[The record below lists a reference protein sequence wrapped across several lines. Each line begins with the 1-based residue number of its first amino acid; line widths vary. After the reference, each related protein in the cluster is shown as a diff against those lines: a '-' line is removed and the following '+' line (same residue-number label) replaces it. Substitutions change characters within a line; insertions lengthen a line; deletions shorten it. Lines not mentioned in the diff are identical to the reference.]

1 MSKDMK
7 LIMENWRKL
16 VKEEKEQ
23 VIEGP
28 MMAAAALGLSGFGSV
43 EEIPPEK
50 VSQAIELAQ
59 SYSDHLEK
67 EGKMK
72 SAKLADEAV
81 GILKSYSDPELDVD
95 KDGYVD
101 WGNRDVS
108 SVAGEF
114 AEEFLTIALDDAKA
128 EKLMNVWTAEKQDDA
143 SSKTMQQRMRD
154 ANQKGFKAGTGGLG
168 PMQE

>member
-16 VKEEKEQ
+16 VKEEKEE

-28 MMAAAALGLSGFGSV
+28 ITAAAVLGLSGFGSV
-43 EEIPPEK
+43 EK
-50 VSQAIELAQ
+50 VDAPDVAQAIELAQ

-67 EGKMK
+67 EGKIE

-101 WGNRDVS
+101 WGNRYVS

-114 AEEFLTIALDDAKA
+114 AEEFLTIALDDTKA
-128 EKLMNVWTAEKQDDA
+128 EKLMNVWTATPDEKPT
-143 SSKTMQQRMRD
+143 SKKIPRSFSKDPFGPM
-154 ANQKGFKAGTGGLG
+154 GGPLG
-168 PMQE
+168 PDEK

>member
-7 LIMENWRKL
+7 LIMESWRKL
-16 VKEEKEQ
+16 IKEEKDQ

-28 MMAAAALGLSGFGSV
+28 IAAAAALGLSGFGSF
-43 EEIPPEK
+43 EK
-50 VSQAIELAQ
+50 VDAPDVAQAIQLAQ

-67 EGKMK
+67 QGKIE

-101 WGNRDVS
+101 WGNRDIS
-108 SVAGEF
+108 SNAGEF

-128 EKLMNVWTAEKQDDA
+128 EKLMNVWTATPDEKPT
-143 SSKTMQQRMRD
+143 SKKIPRSFSKDPFGPM
-154 ANQKGFKAGTGGLG
+154 GGPLG
-168 PMQE
+168 PDEK

>member
-16 VKEEKEQ
+16 VKEEKEE

-28 MMAAAALGLSGFGSV
+28 IAAAAALGLAGFGS
-43 EEIPPEK
+43 IEK
-50 VSQAIELAQ
+50 VDAPDVAQAIELAQ

-67 EGKMK
+67 EGKIE

-81 GILKSYSDPELDVD
+81 GILKSYSNPELDVD

-108 SVAGEF
+108 SNAGEF
-114 AEEFLTIALDDAKA
+114 AEQFLTIALDDTKA

-168 PMQE
+168 PMNE